1 MGLFK
6 KLKLKKQNKRIGKYG
21 ERKVKK
27 VLNPLLFVKVK
38 HYLINNLTI
47 IDDLKKSH
55 QIDHIEIRKNGI
67 FVIETKNIAGRIFGT
82 EKSDEW
88 LQVLYKKTNNHKNP
102 IKQNESHVYHI
113 RKILNN
119 KYPVKSVIVMVQN
132 NAGDL
137 NIDNVVNLKNLR
149 RYLRKQK
156 SPIKLSKKEMK
167 QIYIKL
173 IQCGDNI
180 SNRKHLKNIKKTQK
194 QLKKGICPRCGNK
207 LIERESIYG
216 NFIGCSNYPKCTFK
230 MTK

>member
-1 MGLFK
+1 MGLLK
-6 KLKLKKQNKRIGKYG
+6 KPKLKKQNKRIGKYG

-27 VLNPLLFVKVK
+27 VLNPFLFGKVK

-47 IDDLKKSH
+47 IDDNKKTH

-67 FVIETKNIAGRIFGT
+67 FVIETKNIAGRVFGT

-119 KYPVKSVIVMVQN
+119 KYPVINVVVMVQN
-132 NAGDL
+132 NADE
-137 NIDNVVNLKNLR
+137 IKVDTVVNLKNLR
-149 RYLRKQK
+149 KFLRKYK
-156 SPIKLSKKEMK
+156 TPTHLSKRQMKKIYCQLIESKE
-167 QIYIKL
+167 
-173 IQCGDNI
+173 DI

-207 LIERESIYG
+207 LIERQSIYG
-216 NFIGCSNYPKCTFK
+216 NFLGCSNYPKCTFK
-230 MTK
+230 KTL